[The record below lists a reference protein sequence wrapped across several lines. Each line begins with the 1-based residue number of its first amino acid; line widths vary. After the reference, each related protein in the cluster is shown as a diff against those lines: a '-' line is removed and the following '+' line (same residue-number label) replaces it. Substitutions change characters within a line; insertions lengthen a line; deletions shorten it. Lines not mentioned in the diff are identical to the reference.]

1 MTTPREEIIL
11 GSRVLAGALEPH
23 GFVFELGQ
31 AGVSSGGAFASGSFK
46 ADSRAMEF
54 SVRHGLGQ
62 VTYQYGNARIG
73 HEEFL
78 RYSGQWGVHAYR
90 GFGSSVQQSF
100 ASLREDL
107 INCLESFVEG
117 REEEFIGITN
127 LRDAEPN
134 RFKGFGVVGRQ

>member
-11 GSRVLAGALEPH
+11 GSRVLAEALEPH
-23 GFVFELGQ
+23 GFVFELGP
-31 AGVSSGGAFASGSFK
+31 AGVGSGGEFASGSFK
-46 ADSRAMEF
+46 TDSRVMEF

-78 RYSGQWGVHAYR
+78 RYSGQWGVHAYP

-107 INCLESFVEG
+107 IHCLESFVKG
-117 REEEFIGITN
+117 REEEFIRITN

-134 RFKGFGVVGRQ
+134 KFKGFGVVGSQ